1 MKAGRGDISIR
12 SDVALTHILNAVRIE
27 IVVLDLLTI
36 NNYRVLWVNFV
47 DIIVFAIVYIAV
59 V

>member
-36 NNYRVLWVNFV
+36 NNYRVL
-47 DIIVFAIVYIAV
+47 
-59 V
+59 